1 MRNIWKNWRMQWK
14 DDLPLKRAEV
24 LEKLTCSIPR
34 LNLLLCICN
43 KNVTNMKQFKEEA
56 IMKKRLF
63 AIAMVSALAAG
74 MMPVTSYAAEVSVIK
89 EGNGYVVLG
98 GQGMESLQQTLEE
111 IGEYLGNNGIVCP
124 EIPENTGT
132 ETPALPDI
140 QVPEVCES
148 PSEQPDGQT
157 PEIPGTPEPTTPEPT
172 TPEQPATSEQPTVPA
187 QPATPD
193 QPDIEEPETPVQPTT
208 PDQTGQPETPVQS
221 DTSSPDNGTSDE
233 DINDFAAQVVDLV
246 NAERVKAGL
255 SKLKMD
261 ADITAAANVRAKEI
275 KQSFSHTRPNGSSF
289 STALTE
295 QGISYRGS
303 GENIAW
309 GQKSPEQV
317 MDGWMNSDGH
327 RANILNKNFKNIG
340 VGYYQDEKGV
350 NYWVQLFTY

>member
-1 MRNIWKNWRMQWK
+1 
-14 DDLPLKRAEV
+14 
-24 LEKLTCSIPR
+24 
-34 LNLLLCICN
+34 
-43 KNVTNMKQFKEEA
+43 
-56 IMKKRLF
+56 MKKRLF
-63 AIAMVSALAAG
+63 AIAMFSALAAG

-124 EIPENTGT
+124 EIPENPGT
-132 ETPALPDI
+132 ETPALPDV

-157 PEIPGTPEPTTPEPT
+157 PEIPGTGTSEQPEAPSPSTPEQPSAPDQSEMPETPEPTTPEPT
-172 TPEQPATSEQPTVPA
+172 TPEQPAT
-187 QPATPD
+187 PD
-193 QPDIEEPETPVQPTT
+193 QPTT

-255 SKLKMD
+255 SELKMD
-261 ADITAAANVRAKEI
+261 ADITAATNVRAKEI